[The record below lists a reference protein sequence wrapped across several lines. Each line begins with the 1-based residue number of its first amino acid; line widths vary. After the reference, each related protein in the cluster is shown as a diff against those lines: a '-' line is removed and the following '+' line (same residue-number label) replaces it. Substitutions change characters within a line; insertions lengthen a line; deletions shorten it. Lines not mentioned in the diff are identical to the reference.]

1 MYAFNFLVILF
12 LSISFIYSSFL
23 KLALFVEIMKDS
35 ITIFYSKKLTLY
47 MVAAKNMTVL
57 QVRQWQYILFN
68 IKETDGNL
76 ACTPSQN

>member
-1 MYAFNFLVILF
+1 
-12 LSISFIYSSFL
+12 
-23 KLALFVEIMKDS
+23 MKDS

-68 IKETDGNL
+68 IKEIDGNL